1 MSGMTDFL
9 RSVRAACL
17 PRLAGQA
24 VLVGVSGGPDSV
36 ALLIG
41 LAELRTELPGVR
53 AAHVHHGWRGDA
65 ADADADWV
73 LDLGRRLQV
82 PTETLH
88 VTPAQKSQHAGK
100 SLEEGAR
107 DARYELLADAA
118 SRHGCGALAVG
129 HTRDDQIETVL
140 HHILRGTGLTGLAGM
155 PSERPLS
162 DTVTLVRPLLAV
174 SRAVVL
180 TFLESRGQDFRLDAT
195 NADLGLTRN
204 RLRLEL
210 LPLLRAQFNPQ
221 VDAALVRLAEQAAE
235 SSALLDELS
244 QQILDDALLEETDAA
259 CRLDAAKLAR
269 HSDTAVRA
277 ALRRLWIRRNWP
289 RQEMGRAE
297 WQRLA
302 RLVFEPGAVDFPAGL
317 SARRGSGPLVVWR
330 R

>member
-1 MSGMTDFL
+1 MNDFL
-9 RSVRAACL
+9 RSLRAACL

-41 LAELRTELPGVR
+41 LAELRSDLHNLI

-65 ADADADWV
+65 ADADAAWV
-73 LDLGRRLQV
+73 QDLGRRLKV
-82 PTETLH
+82 PTEILH
-88 VTPAQKSQHAGK
+88 ITPAQKSRHEGK

-107 DARYELLADAA
+107 DARYELLTDAA
-118 SRHGCGALAVG
+118 SRHGCRVLAVG
-129 HTRDDQIETVL
+129 HTRDDQVETVL

-155 PSERPLS
+155 PAERPLS
-162 DTVTLVRPLLAV
+162 DSVTLVRPLLGV
-174 SRAVVL
+174 SRADIL
-180 TFLESRGQDFRLDAT
+180 AFLESRNQDFRLDAT
-195 NADLGLTRN
+195 NADVGLTRN

-210 LPLLRAQFNPQ
+210 LPLLRDRFNPQ
-221 VDAALVRLAEQAAE
+221 VDAALARLAEQAAE
-235 SSALLDELS
+235 SSALVDELS
-244 QQILDDALLEETDAA
+244 QQILDAALLEESDVA

-269 HSDTAVRA
+269 HSEPAVRA
-277 ALRRLWIRRNWP
+277 ALRRLWIRRRWP

-302 RLVFEPGAVDFPAGL
+302 RLVFVSGAVDFPAGL
-317 SARRGSGPLVVWR
+317 SARRDTGPLVVWR